1 MTTEISISPS
11 LPLPPGPHGS
21 RFSPDSEHRE
31 HGVHHGRQ
39 DLPYPTGEHPS
50 PEALAHHCLSSVSE
64 SCSVVSD
71 SVTPWIYNPW
81 NSPGQNTGVGSLSLL
96 QGASQPRDQT
106 QDSRNASGFF
116 IS

>member
-31 HGVHHGRQ
+31 HGVHRVKVGQIEGRQ
-39 DLPYPTGEHPS
+39 DLPYPTGEHHS
-50 PEALAHHCLSSVSE
+50 PEALAHHCLSSVRE

-71 SVTPWIYNPW
+71 S
-81 NSPGQNTGVGSLSLL
+81 L
-96 QGASQPRDQT
+96 
-106 QDSRNASGFF
+106 
-116 IS
+116 